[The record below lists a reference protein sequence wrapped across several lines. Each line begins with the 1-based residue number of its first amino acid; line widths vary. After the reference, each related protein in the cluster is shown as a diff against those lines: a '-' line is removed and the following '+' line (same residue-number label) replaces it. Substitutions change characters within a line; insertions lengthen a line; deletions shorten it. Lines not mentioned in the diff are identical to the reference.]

1 MSAPAPDNP
10 QMTSETWIRT
20 LLPAAKRHL
29 TQTVLWTLA
38 AGLLTITQAWLLAH
52 LCNQIVFSQTAQETL
67 TPLLAWAFCVALLR
81 GFCSYR
87 LEASA
92 TAGAATIKQQLHD
105 QLLGNVTQGRPAG
118 ILPDSARVMEALTT
132 GIDQLE
138 PYIAKFIPSLFSAAI
153 LPLLVLVVV
162 VPAEW
167 RASLVLLFSAPFI
180 PLLMVLIGKGTE
192 RFNQKQ
198 WERLSRLSQ
207 FLLDRVR
214 GLPDIRRFGIWKT
227 EALRLTT
234 ASEAYHQGTMA
245 VLRLAFLS
253 ALTLEFFAT
262 VGTAVVA
269 VIIGFQLLA
278 ATLTLER
285 GLLVLLLAPEF
296 YLPLRMLGQSY
307 HNRMHGIAAAD
318 TLMPLAEIKTPSWGE
333 TPPPNSPLT
342 MQCCNVSFQYSRTG
356 RGVHDI
362 NLDIPAGS
370 IIALVGPSGSGKS
383 TIARLLL
390 GLTAPTSGTVL
401 CNGVDIRQYRQNEWF
416 ALLGWVPQRPFFK
429 QGTIRENLLLGSS
442 VADDHQL
449 WQALTYANLKDVVQS
464 SRDGLDT
471 MIGSIGGGLSGGELK
486 RLALARMLVKNSRFI
501 VLDEPTAGLDTQ
513 SAQAIMETIR
523 SLAPQHTILIISH
536 HPETIRYTDTVLE
549 LLDGQLTGCR
559 PSTAYLEQ
567 SYA

>member
-1 MSAPAPDNP
+1 MTAPDSP
-10 QMTSETWIRT
+10 KTSSEAWIRT
-20 LLPAAKRHL
+20 LLPVAKRQL
-29 TQTVLWTLA
+29 TQTVLWTFA
-38 AGLLTITQAWLLAH
+38 AGLFTVAQAWLLAH
-52 LCNQIVFSQTAQETL
+52 LCNQIVFGQGTRELL
-67 TPLLAWAFCVALLR
+67 TPVLLWAFGIAVLR
-81 GFCSYR
+81 GFCSYH

-92 TAGAATIKQQLHD
+92 TAGAAAIKQQLHE
-105 QLLGNVTQGRPAG
+105 QLLGHVIQGRPAG
-118 ILPDSARVMEALTT
+118 ILPNSARIMEALTT

-153 LPLLVLVVV
+153 LPVLVLVIV

-214 GLPDIRRFGIWKT
+214 GLPDIRRFGIWKA
-227 EALRLTT
+227 EAARLTA

-262 VGTAVVA
+262 VGTAVIA
-269 VIIGFQLLA
+269 VIIGFELLA

-318 TLMPLAEIKTPSWGE
+318 TLIPLTEIKTPGWG
-333 TPPPNSPLT
+333 TIPPPNSPLT
-342 MQCCNVSFQYSRTG
+342 VQCQNVSFHYSRSG
-356 RGVHDI
+356 RGVRDI
-362 NLDIPAGS
+362 NLTIPASS

-390 GLTAPTSGTVL
+390 GLTAPTSGTIL
-401 CNGVDIRQYRQNEWF
+401 CNGTDIRQFSQEGWF

-429 QGTIRENLLLGSS
+429 QGSIRDNLLLGSS
-442 VADDHQL
+442 AADDHQL
-449 WQALTYANLKDVVQS
+449 WQALTSAGLLETVQS
-464 SRDGLDT
+464 SSHGLDT
-471 MIGSIGGGLSGGELK
+471 MIGGIGGGLSGGELK

-513 SAQAIMETIR
+513 SAQAILETIQ
-523 SLAPQHTILIISH
+523 SLAPKHTILIISH
-536 HPETIRYTDTVLE
+536 HPETIQYTDTVIE
-549 LLDGQLTGCR
+549 LLDGHLTRCS
-559 PSTAYLEQ
+559 PSAVYLEQ